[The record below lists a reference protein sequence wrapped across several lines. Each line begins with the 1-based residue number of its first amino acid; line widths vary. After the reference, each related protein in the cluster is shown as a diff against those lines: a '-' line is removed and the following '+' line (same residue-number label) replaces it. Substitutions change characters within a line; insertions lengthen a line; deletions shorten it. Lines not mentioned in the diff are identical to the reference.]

1 MNKINLSA
9 ALIPLLASAA
19 FASGSATIPNQYY
32 GSKPEIQ
39 QTKQY
44 PSKMHPA
51 ISRAHQVPAET
62 KMISNLEI
70 ATAKANVMPSK
81 SSSVKEPAATPS
93 VKKGKPVI
101 TPTPPKQSQPIV
113 QPTVNT
119 APKITPPLTEKPNK
133 PKDNSQDIIE
143 QSPNVAAVTTPNKV
157 PVPPKTQVAIPQVE
171 PIIIAV
177 PKASSVET
185 QVPQAKANKVIVPI
199 AIPMETQIPQ
209 AKPSKVILPIAIPV
223 ETQVPQAQP
232 NKVIVPTVT
241 PVEAEVPIARPIKI
255 IYPEA
260 NE

>member
-62 KMISNLEI
+62 KIISNLEI

-101 TPTPPKQSQPIV
+101 TPTPLKQSQPIV

-157 PVPPKTQVAIPQVE
+157 PVPPKIQVAIPQVD
-171 PIIIAV
+171 PIIIAI
-177 PKASSVET
+177 PEASSVET
-185 QVPQAKANKVIVPI
+185 EVPQAKPTNVSVPVAVPVEIEVPVAIPVEIQVPQA
-199 AIPMETQIPQ
+199 E
-209 AKPSKVILPIAIPV
+209 PS
-223 ETQVPQAQP
+223 
-232 NKVIVPTVT
+232 NVIVPTAT
-241 PVEAEVPIARPIKI
+241 AVEVQVPIARPIKVV
-255 IYPEA
+255 YPEG

>member
-9 ALIPLLASAA
+9 TLIPLLASAA

-51 ISRAHQVPAET
+51 ISRAHQVPVET

-93 VKKGKPVI
+93 VKEEKPVI

-133 PKDNSQDIIE
+133 P
-143 QSPNVAAVTTPNKV
+143 
-157 PVPPKTQVAIPQVE
+157 QVD
-171 PIIIAV
+171 PIIIAI
-177 PKASSVET
+177 PEASSVET
-185 QVPQAKANKVIVPI
+185 EVPQAKPTNVSVPVAVPVEIEVPVAIPVEIQVPQA
-199 AIPMETQIPQ
+199 E
-209 AKPSKVILPIAIPV
+209 PS
-223 ETQVPQAQP
+223 
-232 NKVIVPTVT
+232 NVIVPTAT
-241 PVEAEVPIARPIKI
+241 AVEVQVPIARPIKVV
-255 IYPEA
+255 YPEG